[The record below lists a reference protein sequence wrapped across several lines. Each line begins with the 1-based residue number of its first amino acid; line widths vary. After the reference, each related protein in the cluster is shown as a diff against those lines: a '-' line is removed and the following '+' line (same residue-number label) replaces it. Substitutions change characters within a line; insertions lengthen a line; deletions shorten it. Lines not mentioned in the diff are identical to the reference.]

1 MWAESFLAAGAFAGG
16 FRSGSAA
23 GTASPVLSIGYHRVR
38 HHAASFDAVA
48 RVFMSPR
55 AVKAG
60 VYAVTSLSTIAT
72 FYHFSYLFF
81 LLRDR
86 YGFDNRM
93 NLRVAALHGAV
104 YVFAAWQGGRFAERR
119 GSITSLKV
127 GLAGLVACMT
137 AGALVTSAA
146 ALLAV
151 MVAYTVVLLLI
162 WPALEAL
169 ATADVPP
176 DRVPH
181 MVGVYNLTW
190 SGSAALAYFTGG
202 PLYDWLGARL
212 IFTVPAFIF
221 LVEFGFVS
229 WLGRRMSQVPARAD
243 VAEVVVA
250 PIAPPPELRAH
261 PEQAF
266 TFLRLAWLANP
277 LSYVAIYTLLAVM
290 PGIAGA
296 LGLTPTEVGLF
307 CSIWFFARLVS
318 FGVLWRWPGWHYRFR
333 FLAGGYA
340 LLMISFLSILLAP
353 NLIVLV
359 IGQVVF
365 GASAGLTYYSSLF
378 YSMDLSEAKAEH
390 GGLHEAGIGL
400 GICAG
405 PAVGTL
411 SLQLFPAWPH
421 AGALAVTGVLAG
433 GLIAMLTVWWRGV
446 RR

>member
-1 MWAESFLAAGAFAGG
+1 MSSRAFN
-16 FRSGSAA
+16 
-23 GTASPVLSIGYHRVR
+23 
-38 HHAASFDAVA
+38 
-48 RVFMSPR
+48 
-55 AVKAG
+55 AG
-60 VYAVTSLSTIAT
+60 VYAITSLSTIAS

-81 LLRDR
+81 LLHDR
-86 YGFDNRM
+86 YGFDDRM

-119 GSITSLKV
+119 GAIFSLKM
-127 GLAGLVACMT
+127 GFAGLVACMV
-137 AGALVTSAA
+137 AGSLVTSAA

-151 MVAYTVVLLLI
+151 MVAYTMALLLI

-181 MVGVYNLTW
+181 MVGLYNLTW
-190 SGSAALAYFTGG
+190 SASAAIAYFTGG
-202 PLYDWLGARL
+202 PLYDWLGAWL
-212 IFTVPAFIF
+212 IFTVPAVLF
-221 LVEFGFVS
+221 LVQFGFVF
-229 WLGRRMSQVPARAD
+229 WLARRVVTGPARPD
-243 VAEVVVA
+243 VAEAVVA
-250 PIAPPPELRAH
+250 PIAPPVELRAH
-261 PEQAF
+261 PERAP

-296 LGLTPTEVGLF
+296 LGLTPTQVGVF

-318 FGVLWRWPGWHYRFR
+318 FTILWRWPGWHYRFGL
-333 FLAGGYA
+333 LAGGYV
-340 LLMISFLSILLAP
+340 LLVMGFLAILIAP
-353 NLIVLV
+353 NLVVLV

-390 GGLHEAGIGL
+390 GGLHEAAIGI

-421 AGALAVTGVLAG
+421 AGALAVTAVLVG
-433 GLIAMLTVWWRGV
+433 GLVAMLTVWRRGV
-446 RR
+446 RER